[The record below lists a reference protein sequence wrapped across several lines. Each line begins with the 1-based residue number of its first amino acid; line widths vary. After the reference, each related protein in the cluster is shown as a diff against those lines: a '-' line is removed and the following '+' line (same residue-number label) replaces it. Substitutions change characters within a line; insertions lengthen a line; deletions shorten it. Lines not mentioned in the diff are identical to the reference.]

1 MRKVL
6 EKIKEELLALVPPTI
21 YFLIALSLVA
31 EVHRLMSKGS
41 GLSVVTSAQIV
52 VGALILG
59 KAVLISDLL
68 PFVNRYPDKPL
79 AYNIAWKGGI
89 YFLIATLIHYLERLI
104 DFWKEAG
111 GLAAANREL
120 LAHII
125 WPHFWAVQ
133 IVLLILIFNYCLLH
147 ELSRVMGAA
156 KMRQMFFGGVARD
169 LAPAEL
175 RSPGSPPR

>member
-1 MRKVL
+1 MRKVF
-6 EKIKEELLALVPPTI
+6 EKIKEELLALLPPTI

-31 EVHRLMSKGS
+31 EVHRLMLKGT
-41 GLSVVTSAQIV
+41 GLSVSTSAQIL

-89 YFLIATLIHYLERLI
+89 YFVVATLIHYLERLI

-111 GLAAANREL
+111 GFAAANREL

-147 ELSRVMGAA
+147 ELARVMGAA
-156 KMRQMFFGGVARD
+156 NMRQMFFGGAASVA
-169 LAPAEL
+169 P
-175 RSPGSPPR
+175 

>member
-1 MRKVL
+1 MRKVF
-6 EKIKEELLALVPPTI
+6 EKIKEELLALLPPTV

-31 EVHRLMSKGS
+31 EIHALMLKGTGIS
-41 GLSVVTSAQIV
+41 GWTSAQV
-52 VGALILG
+52 LVGALILG

-89 YFLIATLIHYLERLI
+89 YFLVATLIHYLERLI
-104 DFWKEAG
+104 DFWKAAG
-111 GLAAANREL
+111 GFAAGNREL
-120 LAHII
+120 LAHIV

-147 ELSRVMGAA
+147 ELARVMGAA
-156 KMRQMFFGGVARD
+156 KMRHMFFGGAAPVA
-169 LAPAEL
+169 A
-175 RSPGSPPR
+175 